1 MENFSN
7 HLKSKKLFYNENEIE
22 AKIKLILNNL
32 KTLEKLFGEKTI
44 EQIKYN
50 NESYLEKDLK
60 KTYLENFKK
69 QDIKTKFIQYDVSE
83 NSFKLC
89 SDDISVCNMDFNI
102 DIQAQR
108 ELLES
113 ELEINGD
120 IYEYVELKND
130 QKKVFDNNFFD
141 DENFK
146 KVIFYFNSG
155 IEYKYDI
162 KNKIFIIKQ
171 KDLTG
176 RSFFI
181 GGEIN
186 NIQIIYDGK
195 LEYYQNKLAK
205 RLDAKNLTG
214 CLSFIKLKFNKTS
227 LTSNNS
233 TCEDGINI
241 INSSGKI
248 KNILSNNSLYDAI
261 DMDFS
266 KIIIDNIN
274 IKNAL
279 NDCIDFSY
287 GEYKILYSSLKFCGD
302 KAVSVGE
309 KSIANFNSIN
319 LQNAKIGVASKDSSN
334 VYDRK
339 FNNIIC

>member
-1 MENFSN
+1 MNFPLSEKFTDSFDKLRILLADLNLENFSN

-32 KTLEKLFGEKTI
+32 RTLEKLFREKPI

-69 QDIKTKFIQYDVSE
+69 QDIETKFIGYDVSE

-130 QKKVFDNNFFD
+130 QKRLFDNNFFD
-141 DENFK
+141 DENLK
-146 KVIFYFNSG
+146 KVIFYFNNG

-162 KNKIFIIKQ
+162 KNDIFIIDQ

-186 NIQIIYDGK
+186 NLQIIYNGK

-205 RLDAKNLTG
+205 RLT
-214 CLSFIKLKFNKTS
+214 LK
-227 LTSNNS
+227 
-233 TCEDGINI
+233 I
-241 INSSGKI
+241 
-248 KNILSNNSLYDAI
+248 
-261 DMDFS
+261 
-266 KIIIDNIN
+266 
-274 IKNAL
+274 
-279 NDCIDFSY
+279 
-287 GEYKILYSSLKFCGD
+287 
-302 KAVSVGE
+302 
-309 KSIANFNSIN
+309 
-319 LQNAKIGVASKDSSN
+319 
-334 VYDRK
+334 
-339 FNNIIC
+339 

>member
-1 MENFSN
+1 MSILEN
-7 HLKSKKLFYNENEIE
+7 LFE
-22 AKIKLILNNL
+22 
-32 KTLEKLFGEKTI
+32 EKTI

-50 NESYLEKDLK
+50 NESYLKKDLK
-60 KTYLENFKK
+60 KNYLENFKR
-69 QDIKTKFIQYDVSE
+69 QNIKTKFIGYDVSE

-108 ELLES
+108 KLLES

-120 IYEYVELKND
+120 IYEYFELKND

-186 NIQIIYDGK
+186 NIQIIYNGK

-205 RLDAKNLTG
+205 RLDNKNLTG
-214 CLSFIKLKFNKTS
+214 CLSFIKIKFNKTS
-227 LTSNNS
+227 LTSDNS

-248 KNILSNNSLYDAI
+248 KNIFSNNSLYDAI

-266 KIIIDNIN
+266 KVKVSKLNIE
-274 IKNAL
+274 KAG
-279 NDCIDFSY
+279 NDCFDVS
-287 GEYKILYSSLKFCGD
+287 GGKYSLDRGLFYNCGD
-302 KAVSVGE
+302 KGLSIGE
-309 KSIANFNSIN
+309 NSEFSSDKN
-319 LQNAKIGVASKDSSN
+319 IGVLYLSL
-334 VYDRK
+334 
-339 FNNIIC
+339 